1 MSEPGRTWWRSLEEL
16 ADPAALEALLARQY
30 PSQAAAWLDPLR
42 RREFLRLMAASLA
55 LGGLTA
61 CTSQPPEKIV
71 PYVKAPED
79 VVPGKPLFFATA
91 VAQPGGLGTGVL
103 VESHMG
109 RPTKV
114 EGNPEHP
121 ASLGATDAAA
131 QASVLT
137 LYDPDRSQTLTYL
150 GDIRPWSGFLTVLR
164 SALGAQRARR
174 GAGLRILTQT
184 VTSPTLASQ
193 FGALL
198 RDLPEA
204 RWHQWEP
211 VGRDP
216 ARAGAR
222 LAFGDYVDTRYRLAE
237 ADVILALD
245 ADFLGCGPAHLRYVR
260 DFAARRR
267 PGAPE
272 MNRLYVLEST
282 LTTTGAKADHRL
294 ALAARDVESAARAV
308 AARLGTGVPRREAPA
323 LSFVEPL
330 VRDLARHRGR
340 SAVIPGEH
348 QAPAVHALAHAMNQ
362 ALGNVG
368 KTVVHTAPVEARPED
383 QLESLRALVQDMEA
397 GRVELLLVLGGNPV
411 FTAPAD
417 VPFAA
422 ALAQVP
428 LSVHLG
434 LYHDETAALCHWHV
448 PEAHPLEAWSDVRAF
463 DGTVTIVQ
471 PLIAPLYGGKS
482 AHELLAA
489 LGEPPDRSGYDLV
502 RQHWQARRH
511 GGDFEQAWR
520 RWLHDGVVP
529 GTALAP
535 VAVAA
540 AKAIPPSPTPGGG
553 LELVFRPD
561 PTIDDGRHANNAW
574 LQELPKPI
582 THLTWDNVALVS
594 PATAERLAVKSEDVV
609 ELTYRKRTVRAP
621 VWVMPGHPDE
631 SVTVHLGGGRTR
643 AGRVGTGTGFD
654 AYALRFADGLGFTA
668 GLEVRPTGER
678 HPLAATQHHQR
689 MEGRDIVRA
698 TTLERYLH
706 EKPERPELEATLYPL
721 VPYPGHRW
729 GMAIDLSACVGCNAC
744 VVACQAENNIPVVGR
759 DQVLRGREM
768 HWLRIDSY
776 HTGAAAAPETYF
788 MPVPC
793 MQCENAPCELVCP
806 VEATVHGAEGLN
818 DMVYNR
824 CVGTRYC
831 SNNCPYKVRRF
842 NFFRYAD
849 WETESLKAQRNPDVT
864 VRSRG
869 VMEKCTYCVQ
879 RINQHRI
886 AAEKEGRPIRDG
898 EVVPAC
904 AQACPAEA
912 IVFGDLNDPE
922 SRVATLKA
930 EARNYA
936 LLAELNTRP
945 RTTYLA
951 AVKNPNPEIA

>member
-1 MSEPGRTWWRSLEEL
+1 MSEPGRVWWRSLEEL

-30 PSQAAAWLDPLR
+30 PSQAGAWMDPLR

-79 VVPGKPLFFATA
+79 IVPGKPLFFATA
-91 VAQPGGLGTGVL
+91 VAQGGFGTGVL

-150 GDIRPWSGFLTVLR
+150 GDIRPWGGFLATLR

-174 GAGLRILTQT
+174 GAGLRILTET
-184 VTSPTLASQ
+184 VTSPALASQ
-193 FGALL
+193 LAAIL
-198 RDLPEA
+198 RDLPET

-211 VGRDP
+211 VNRDM

-222 LAFGDYVDTRYRLAE
+222 LAFGDYVDTRYHLAE
-237 ADVILALD
+237 TDVILALD
-245 ADFLGCGPAHLRYVR
+245 ADFLGCGPAHLRHVR
-260 DFAARRR
+260 EFAARRR
-267 PGAPE
+267 PGE
-272 MNRLYVLEST
+272 RGMNRLYVLEST
-282 LTTTGAKADHRL
+282 LTTTGAKADHRV
-294 ALAARDVESAARAV
+294 ALAARDVEGAARAV
-308 AARLGTGVPRREAPA
+308 AARLGIAVARREGPS
-323 LSFVEPL
+323 LSLTDAVAK
-330 VRDLARHRGR
+330 DLARHRGR
-340 SAVIPGEH
+340 SAVIPGDH
-348 QAPAVHALAHAMNQ
+348 QPPAVHVLAHVMNQ
-362 ALGNVG
+362 TLGNVG

-383 QLESLRALVQDMEA
+383 QLASLRALVQDMEA
-397 GRVELLLVLGGNPV
+397 GRVELLVVLGGNPV

-422 ALAQVP
+422 ALAKVP
-428 LSVHLG
+428 LRMHLG
-434 LYHDETAALCHWHV
+434 LYPDETAALCHWHV

-489 LGEPPDRSGYDLV
+489 FGEPPDRSGYDLV
-502 RQHWQARRH
+502 RQHWQAGH
-511 GGDFEQAWR
+511 PGGDFEQAWR

-529 GTALAP
+529 RTALAP
-535 VAVAA
+535 EAVVP
-540 AKAIPPSPTPGGG
+540 AKIIPPPPAPGGG

-561 PTIDDGRHANNAW
+561 PTIHDGRHANNAW

-594 PATAERLAVKSEDVV
+594 PATAERLALRSEDVV
-609 ELTYRKRTVRAP
+609 ELTYRTRTVRAP

-668 GLEVRPTGER
+668 GLEVHPTGER
-678 HPLAATQHHQR
+678 HPLAATQHHHR

-744 VVACQAENNIPVVGR
+744 AVACQAENNVPVVGR

-776 HTGAAAAPETYF
+776 HTGAAADPETYF

-842 NFFRYAD
+842 NFFQYAD

-904 AQACPAEA
+904 AQACPADA
-912 IVFGDLNDPE
+912 IVFGDLNDLA
-922 SRVATLKA
+922 SRVGKLKA
-930 EARNYA
+930 EARNYP

-951 AVKNPNPEIA
+951 ALKNPNPEIA

>member
-1 MSEPGRTWWRSLEEL
+1 
-16 ADPAALEALLARQY
+16 
-30 PSQAAAWLDPLR
+30 
-42 RREFLRLMAASLA
+42 
-55 LGGLTA
+55 
-61 CTSQPPEKIV
+61 
-71 PYVKAPED
+71 
-79 VVPGKPLFFATA
+79 
-91 VAQPGGLGTGVL
+91 
-103 VESHMG
+103 
-109 RPTKV
+109 
-114 EGNPEHP
+114 
-121 ASLGATDAAA
+121 
-131 QASVLT
+131 
-137 LYDPDRSQTLTYL
+137 
-150 GDIRPWSGFLTVLR
+150 
-164 SALGAQRARR
+164 
-174 GAGLRILTQT
+174 
-184 VTSPTLASQ
+184 
-193 FGALL
+193 
-198 RDLPEA
+198 
-204 RWHQWEP
+204 
-211 VGRDP
+211 
-216 ARAGAR
+216 AGAW

-272 MNRLYVLEST
+272 MHRLYVLEST

-368 KTVVHTAPVEARPED
+368 KTVVHTASVEARPED
-383 QLESLRALVQDMEA
+383 QLASLRALVQDMEA

-463 DGTVTIVQ
+463 DGTV
-471 PLIAPLYGGKS
+471 A
-482 AHELLAA
+482 
-489 LGEPPDRSGYDLV
+489 
-502 RQHWQARRH
+502 
-511 GGDFEQAWR
+511 
-520 RWLHDGVVP
+520 VV
-529 GTALAP
+529 
-535 VAVAA
+535 A
-540 AKAIPPSPTPGGG
+540 AKAIPQSPTPGGG

-561 PTIDDGRHANNAW
+561 PTIHDGRHANNAW

-582 THLTWDNVALVS
+582 THLTWDNVALLS

-668 GLEVRPTGER
+668 GLEVRPTGAR

-706 EKPERPELEATLYPL
+706 EKPE
-721 VPYPGHRW
+721 
-729 GMAIDLSACVGCNAC
+729 
-744 VVACQAENNIPVVGR
+744 
-759 DQVLRGREM
+759 
-768 HWLRIDSY
+768 
-776 HTGAAAAPETYF
+776 AP
-788 MPVPC
+788 
-793 MQCENAPCELVCP
+793 
-806 VEATVHGAEGLN
+806 
-818 DMVYNR
+818 
-824 CVGTRYC
+824 
-831 SNNCPYKVRRF
+831 
-842 NFFRYAD
+842 
-849 WETESLKAQRNPDVT
+849 
-864 VRSRG
+864 
-869 VMEKCTYCVQ
+869 
-879 RINQHRI
+879 
-886 AAEKEGRPIRDG
+886 
-898 EVVPAC
+898 
-904 AQACPAEA
+904 
-912 IVFGDLNDPE
+912 
-922 SRVATLKA
+922 
-930 EARNYA
+930 
-936 LLAELNTRP
+936 
-945 RTTYLA
+945 
-951 AVKNPNPEIA
+951 